1 MSISGSGSAASPK
14 ELLEDLLRGGDI
26 GAASARRLG
35 DLMMDGSLSAAQIGA
50 VLALWRAKGE
60 TASELVGLVGSMLD
74 HAVRVRLSVDAVDT
88 CGTGGDRQGTF
99 NISTV
104 AALVV
109 AGAGLPVAK
118 HGNRAASSRCGS
130 ADVLEALG
138 VVIDLDAEGVAIC
151 VQEAGMGFM
160 FANAFHPAMRHV
172 AAPRSELGIRT
183 VFNVLGPLANPAHV
197 PFQALGVSDPALAER
212 MAQVLAG
219 LGRRRALV
227 FSGPEGLDELGLS
240 GPSRCWEVSAGRVVE
255 TEIDPGSLGLAAA
268 PSAALRG
275 GDAAANAATVRRV
288 LGGEPGP
295 MADVV
300 LLNSAAALVAG
311 ERAADL
317 SEGLEMARESLRA
330 GSAAAVL
337 ERLVAISTG
346 LRRPS

>member
-1 MSISGSGSAASPK
+1 MSMLSPARSPSAPDF
-14 ELLEDLLRGGDI
+14 LEQLLRGGDI
-26 GAASARRLG
+26 GAASARQLG
-35 DLMMDGSLSAAQIGA
+35 DLMMDGSLSAAQVGA

-60 TASELVGLVGSMLD
+60 TASELIGLVGSMLD
-74 HAVRVRLSVDAVDT
+74 HCVRVRLPMDAVDT

-138 VVIDLDAEGVAIC
+138 VVIDLEPEGVATC

-160 FANAFHPAMRHV
+160 FAPAFHPAMRHV
-172 AAPRSELGIRT
+172 AAPRRELGIRT
-183 VFNVLGPLANPAHV
+183 VFNILGPLANPAHV
-197 PFQALGVSDPALAER
+197 PFQALGVSDPGLAER

-227 FSGPEGLDELGLS
+227 FSGPDGLDEIGLS

-255 TEIDPGSLGLAAA
+255 TEIEPSTLGIAAA

-275 GDAAANAATVRRV
+275 GDAATNAATVRRLV
-288 LGGEPGP
+288 GGEPGP

-300 LLNSAAALVAG
+300 LLNAAAALVAG
-311 ERAADL
+311 ERAADFH
-317 SEGLEMARESLRA
+317 EGLAMARESLA
-330 GSAAAVL
+330 GGSAASVL
-337 ERLVAISTG
+337 GRLVVVSQS
-346 LRRPS
+346 LRGRV